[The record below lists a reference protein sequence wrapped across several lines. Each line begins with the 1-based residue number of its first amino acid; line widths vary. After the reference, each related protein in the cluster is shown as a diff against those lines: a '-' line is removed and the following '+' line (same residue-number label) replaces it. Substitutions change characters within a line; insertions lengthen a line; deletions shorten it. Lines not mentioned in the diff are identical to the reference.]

1 MRVLSKVY
9 LENIQKEQN
18 ERQRHFI
25 NPNPRTQKAV
35 LPLLFL
41 SSIWSLL
48 SLLFLCLYFLVD
60 NLLLPLLPEVRMND
74 YARLCV
80 CL

>member
-35 LPLLFL
+35 LPLL

-48 SLLFLCLYFLVD
+48 SLLFLYLYFLVD